1 MSDSFR
7 RKCLNLLQFI
17 KQHLIL
23 FLILAGVVCGFII
36 GASLHGTVQSSKDP
50 PPKEYAMLL
59 SFPGEIL
66 VRMLKLLVLPLIIS
80 SVLLAV
86 AELDAKQSGKLG
98 RRTLLYYL
106 VTTILAAI
114 VGIVL
119 VVSIKPGEAN
129 LKPTKPNEGKVEP
142 LDSILDLIRYV
153 LFGLLQIDIFRIV
166 SSTCFGLNMSMFS
179 AKTNELLFGYVTFA
193 FQYMKS

>member
-1 MSDSFR
+1 MSQRNRCWD
-7 RKCLNLLQFI
+7 LLQFV

-23 FLILAGVVCGFII
+23 FLILAGVLVGFLM
-36 GASLHGTVQSSKDP
+36 GALLHGTVQSSKDP

-66 VRMLKLLVLPLIIS
+66 IRVLKLLVLPLIVS

-98 RRTLLYYL
+98 RRTLLYY
-106 VTTILAAI
+106 VTTTIFAAI

-119 VVSIKPGEAN
+119 VISIKPGEAN
-129 LKPTKPNEGKVEP
+129 LKKTKPNEGNIEP
-142 LDSILDLIRYV
+142 LDSILDLIRWVGLPTFV
-153 LFGLLQIDIFRIV
+153 LRL
-166 SSTCFGLNMSMFS
+166 
-179 AKTNELLFGYVTFA
+179 
-193 FQYMKS
+193 

>member
-1 MSDSFR
+1 MPSATTFR
-7 RKCLNLLQFI
+7 TRCSKLLQFI

-23 FLILAGVVCGFII
+23 VLILAGVLCGFLL
-36 GASLHGTVQSSKDP
+36 GALLHDTVQSSKDP
-50 PPKEYAMLL
+50 PPKEYSMLL
-59 SFPGEIL
+59 AFPGEIL
-66 VRMLKLLVLPLIIS
+66 VRMLKLLVLPLIFS

-106 VTTILAAI
+106 VTTVLAAI

-129 LKPTKPNEGKVEP
+129 LKSTKPDEGNVEP

-153 LFGLLQIDIFRIV
+153 LL
-166 SSTCFGLNMSMFS
+166 
-179 AKTNELLFGYVTFA
+179 
-193 FQYMKS
+193 